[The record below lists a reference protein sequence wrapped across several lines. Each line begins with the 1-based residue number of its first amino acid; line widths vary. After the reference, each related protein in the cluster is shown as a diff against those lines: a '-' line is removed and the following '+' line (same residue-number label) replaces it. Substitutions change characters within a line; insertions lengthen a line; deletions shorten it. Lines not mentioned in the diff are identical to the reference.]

1 MLEHLLEAWQGL
13 PKELI
18 AFLISMLPIAELRG
32 GLPVAVLQLDLPIWR
47 AYWICVAGNFLPM
60 IPLVFLL
67 DPIATYLRRWKLFD
81 RFFEWLFARTR
92 RRGKVVERYEALGL
106 ILFVAIPLPVT
117 GGWTGAAAAYV
128 FGVRPRLAIPAILM
142 GILIAG
148 GIVLAAIQGVL
159 HIPGLFA
166 SM

>member
-1 MLEHLLEAWQGL
+1 VLEHLLEALQGL

-32 GLPVAVLQLDLPIWR
+32 GLPVAVIQLDLPIWR

-67 DPIATYLRRWKLFD
+67 DPVARYLRRWKAFD
-81 RFFEWLFARTR
+81 RFFDWLFARTR
-92 RRGKVVERYEALGL
+92 MRGKVVERYEALGL

-128 FGVRPRLAIPAILM
+128 FGVRPRLAIPAILA

-166 SM
+166 TM

>member
-1 MLEHLLEAWQGL
+1 VLEHLLEAWQGL
-13 PKELI
+13 PRELI
-18 AFLISMLPIAELRG
+18 AFLVSMLPIAELRG
-32 GLPVAVLQLDLPIWR
+32 GLPVAVLQLGLPIWK
-47 AYWICVAGNFLPM
+47 AYWICVLGNFLPM

-67 DPIATYLRRWKLFD
+67 DPIARYLRRWKLFD

-92 RRGKVVERYEALGL
+92 RRGGIVERYEALGL

-128 FGVRPRLAIPAILM
+128 FGIRPRLALPAILA

-148 GIVLAAIQGVL
+148 GVVLAALQGVL